1 MSFFSCGLQVRVC
14 DGPDKGR
21 TFPLDSREVTIGR
34 SRAPGDRAPGWVLL
48 NDPRISRIHADL
60 IWSEP
65 DKGYRLVHR
74 SDTNPT
80 EINGHP
86 ANDQVIR
93 VGDIITVG
101 GSRLDI
107 QQADFRFGGVEP
119 ERIGQ
124 IHEARRSGTLQVNNE
139 FAYRDPK
146 REGEAH
152 GSTQKASRKIAL
164 STRPKLYLEV
174 LGGNQKGQKLPLT
187 GFSIQMGGPLSG
199 DPPEVGAP
207 WWDQEVLI
215 DDAVLPYRCLSWHW
229 RELQNAFEVALIR
242 EIPVPIT
249 LERRVDGTE
258 WIAELPAQMGASVL
272 IRHGD
277 LFYVGKTALQLLGDE
292 S

>member
-1 MSFFSCGLQVRVC
+1 
-14 DGPDKGR
+14 
-21 TFPLDSREVTIGR
+21 
-34 SRAPGDRAPGWVLL
+34 VLL